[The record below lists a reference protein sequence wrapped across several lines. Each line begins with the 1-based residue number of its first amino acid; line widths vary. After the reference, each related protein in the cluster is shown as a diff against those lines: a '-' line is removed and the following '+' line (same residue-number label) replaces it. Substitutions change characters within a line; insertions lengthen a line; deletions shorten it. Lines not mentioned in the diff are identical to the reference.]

1 MLFIP
6 VLKRHDIYGSQ
17 VETNHFVEK
26 TSPIV
31 ASNAFLHRYLKKPL
45 RHHFQRTSQNYGQI
59 FSLWFGSRLVV
70 VVSSPSA
77 VQECFT
83 RNDIVLANR
92 PQFRPGKHIYYNYT
106 TVSSAPYGVHWPN
119 LRRILVLDILSTR
132 RLNYFMEMRRDEM
145 KLLVQKLAHDSRKGF
160 TKVELRSRF
169 SELTFN
175 TMMRMISGKR
185 YWGDDS
191 KVEDVEEARKFR
203 ETMKELLMLGGANNP
218 RDFLPTLRWFDLDN
232 LEKKLKGISLRFNRF
247 LQRIV
252 DEHRSGNTLIN
263 HLLTLQ
269 KSEPEYYTDQI
280 IKGLVLFTESSR
292 DINKG
297 KARNRVTIGQEHL
310 IDEQEALKLPY
321 LQSIVCETFRLHPAG
336 PLLLPHMSSD
346 KCTMGDYN
354 IPPDTIVLINA
365 WAIHRDPQLWSDPL
379 CFRKKEGEANKLMHF
394 GLGRRACQ
402 GSGLAQRSMSWALGL
417 LIQCFEWKQVSEE
430 EIDMTEGEGLILSKV
445 VPLEAMCKARQEI
458 VDKSLI

>member
-1 MLFIP
+1 M
-6 VLKRHDIYGSQ
+6 
-17 VETNHFVEK
+17 
-26 TSPIV
+26 
-31 ASNAFLHRYLKKPL
+31 
-45 RHHFQRTSQNYGQI
+45 
-59 FSLWFGSRLVV
+59 
-70 VVSSPSA
+70 
-77 VQECFT
+77 
-83 RNDIVLANR
+83 RNDIVLVNR
-92 PQFRPGKHIYYNYT
+92 PQFLTGKHVYYNYT
-106 TVSSAPYGVHWPN
+106 TVSSAPYGEHWRN
-119 LRRILVLDILSTR
+119 LRRILELDVLSTR
-132 RLNYFMEMRRDEM
+132 RLNYFMDMLRDEM

-218 RDFLPTLRWFDLDN
+218 GDFLPTLRWFDLDN
-232 LEKKLKGISLRFNRF
+232 LEKKLKGISLRFDRF

-252 DEHRSGNTLIN
+252 DEHRSGNTSGNTLIN

-269 KSEPEYYTDQI
+269 KSEPEYYTYQI
-280 IKGLVLFTESSR
+280 IK
-292 DINKG
+292 
-297 KARNRVTIGQEHL
+297 
-310 IDEQEALKLPY
+310 
-321 LQSIVCETFRLHPAG
+321 G

-379 CFRKKEGEANKLMHF
+379 CFNPERFQKEGEANKLMHF

-402 GSGLAQRSMSWALGL
+402 GSGLAQRTMSWALGL
-417 LIQCFEWKQVSEE
+417 LI
-430 EIDMTEGEGLILSKV
+430 
-445 VPLEAMCKARQEI
+445 
-458 VDKSLI
+458 